1 MLRRRAALVHNPARK
16 FAEPPLQPDDAASSS
31 TPTSAF
37 AIRAWL
43 VDVMRR
49 TDMKP
54 TPLAKAA
61 GLAPSTLLR
70 ALDPDNPGSLER
82 RSIDKIVQKFGVEP
96 PAMYGQPSSTARG
109 FAEPEMQRIT
119 GSPAEADLSPTQGIW
134 KVQTRALE
142 LAGYLPGDELTADSS
157 VVPRARDVV
166 VAQILDHARGTAETV
181 LRVYEPPY
189 LLTET
194 TDERARQK
202 PQLVDNDRVAI
213 WGVVV
218 RLVRVRR

>member
-1 MLRRRAALVHNPARK
+1 
-16 FAEPPLQPDDAASSS
+16 
-31 TPTSAF
+31 
-37 AIRAWL
+37 
-43 VDVMRR
+43 
-49 TDMKP
+49 MKP

-82 RSIDKIVQKFGVEP
+82 RSIDKIVQKFGVDP
-96 PAMYGQPSSTARG
+96 PAMYGQPTLASRG
-109 FAEPEMQRIT
+109 FSEPEMQQISA
-119 GSPAEADLSPTQGIW
+119 GSAAEPLTPTQGIW
-134 KVQTRALE
+134 RVQTRALD

-157 VVPRARDVV
+157 IVPRARDVV
-166 VAQILDHARGTAETV
+166 VAQIVDHTRGTAETV

-202 PQLVDNDRVAI
+202 PLLVDHDRVTI

-218 RLVRVRR
+218 KMVRVRR